1 MYSWR
6 RQEVHWNPKRGFRV
20 MYIGGTVISSVE
32 FHGNMSLVIFMS
44 KCPLA
49 CRYCHNVELLEDNTE
64 WSFDKIKE
72 EIDFSADFLD
82 AVVISGGEP
91 LLQVDAVIE
100 ILTYV
105 RQIGL
110 KTKLDTSG
118 IYPDN
123 LKKILDL
130 DLLDYVSLDVKTTF
144 PKYKKITGANVGFNV
159 KKSMNLINESGV
171 HLEIRTT
178 YVPTLHTKKD
188 IYHLVDEIQADVY
201 TIQQFRNKNVLDPNL
216 EKVRVPNPHDLEN
229 LAREIKPYFDGIVKI
244 KSAEFGEQV
253 INWGVSCLFYHFQV
267 TILMLSLVKKLE
279 LYVKHGK
286 HLLKSETGFIVTG
299 I

>member
-1 MYSWR
+1 
-6 RQEVHWNPKRGFRV
+6 

-49 CRYCHNVELLEDNTE
+49 CRYCHNVELLDDNTE
-64 WSFDKIKE
+64 WSFEKVKF
-72 EIDFSADFLD
+72 EIDSSADFLD

-91 LLQVDAVIE
+91 LVQVDEVID
-100 ILTYV
+100 ILKYV

-130 DLLDYVSLDVKTTF
+130 DLLDFISLDIKTTF
-144 PKYKKITGANVGFNV
+144 SKYRKITGANVGFNV
-159 KKSMNLINESGV
+159 KKSMELINQAGV
-171 HLEIRTT
+171 HLEARTT

-188 IYHLVDEIQADVY
+188 IINLVDEIEADIY
-201 TIQQFRNKNVLDPNL
+201 TIQQFRNKNVLDPAL
-216 EKVRVPNPHDLEN
+216 EKVEVPNPHDLVK
-229 LAREIKPYFDGIVKI
+229 LAEEIKPYFDGIVKV
-244 KSAEFGEQV
+244 KSGEFGEQV
-253 INWGVSCLFYHFQV
+253 I
-267 TILMLSLVKKLE
+267 
-279 LYVKHGK
+279 
-286 HLLKSETGFIVTG
+286 
-299 I
+299 

>member
-1 MYSWR
+1 
-6 RQEVHWNPKRGFRV
+6 

-49 CRYCHNVELLEDNTE
+49 CRYCHNVELLEDNTK
-64 WSFDKIKE
+64 WSFEKVKH
-72 EIDFSADFLD
+72 EIDSSADFLD

-91 LLQVDAVIE
+91 LVQVDAVIE
-100 ILTYV
+100 ILKYV

-130 DLLDYVSLDVKTTF
+130 NLLDFVSLDVKTTF
-144 PKYKKITGANVGFNV
+144 SKYRKITGANVGFQV
-159 KKSMNLINESGV
+159 KKSMDLINEAGV
-171 HLEIRTT
+171 HLEARTT

-188 IYHLVDEIQADVY
+188 IINLVDEIEADIY
-201 TIQQFRNKNVLDPNL
+201 TIQQFRNKNVLDPAL
-216 EKVRVPNPHDLEN
+216 EKVEVPNPHDLAQ
-229 LAREIKPYFDGIVKI
+229 LAREVKPYFKGQVKV

-253 INWGVSCLFYHFQV
+253 I
-267 TILMLSLVKKLE
+267 E
-279 LYVKHGK
+279 
-286 HLLKSETGFIVTG
+286 
-299 I
+299 